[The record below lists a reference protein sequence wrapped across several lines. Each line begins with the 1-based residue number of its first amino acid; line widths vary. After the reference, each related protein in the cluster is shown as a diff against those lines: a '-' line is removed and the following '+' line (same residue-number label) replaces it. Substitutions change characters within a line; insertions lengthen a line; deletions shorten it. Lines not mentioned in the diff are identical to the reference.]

1 MSYKE
6 TLDWL
11 FSQLPMYQRSGA
23 LAYKSDIGN
32 IVEACNHL
40 NNPHLKFKSVHIAG
54 TNGKGSTAH
63 MLASTFQEA
72 GYKTGLYTSPHLK
85 DFRERI
91 KINGLMIKKEQVIHF
106 IEENKS
112 FFSSIDMSFFEMT
125 VALAFHQFAEEKV
138 DIAIIE
144 TGLGGRLDSTN
155 IIKPELSVITNISW
169 DHKNL
174 LGDTLEKIAFEKAG
188 IIKDNVDVVIG
199 RKQSEVKYVFSQ
211 VAKEKKATMHYAK
224 SYDYETKLAGNYQKE
239 NINTA
244 CTSIDILKEK
254 GWKISDLDIKK
265 GLLNVYK
272 NTDFRGRWEKLCS
285 SPIVV
290 CDTGHNIEGIKEIVN
305 QLNEIEYQQLHIV
318 FGMVEDKDVGNI
330 LSLLPKSA
338 KYYFCSPNIARALPV
353 RTLYKEAQ
361 KQGIKGR
368 VFSSV
373 IEALENA
380 KSTAGEHDFIFVGG
394 STFVVSEIL

>member
-32 IVEACNHL
+32 IVEACHHL

-91 KINGLMIKKEQVIHF
+91 KINGLMIEKEQVIHF
-106 IEENKS
+106 IEKNKS
-112 FFSSIDMSFFEMT
+112 FFNSIDMSFFEMT

-239 NINTA
+239 NINTV
-244 CTSIDILKEK
+244 CTSIYILKEK

-361 KQGIKGR
+361 KKGIKGR

>member
-32 IVEACNHL
+32 IVEACHHL

-91 KINGLMIKKEQVIHF
+91 KINGLMIEKEQVIHF
-106 IEENKS
+106 IEKNKS
-112 FFSSIDMSFFEMT
+112 FFNSIDMSFFEMT

-174 LGDTLEKIAFEKAG
+174 CCQLGLQF
-188 IIKDNVDVVIG
+188 
-199 RKQSEVKYVFSQ
+199 
-211 VAKEKKATMHYAK
+211 
-224 SYDYETKLAGNYQKE
+224 
-239 NINTA
+239 
-244 CTSIDILKEK
+244 
-254 GWKISDLDIKK
+254 
-265 GLLNVYK
+265 
-272 NTDFRGRWEKLCS
+272 
-285 SPIVV
+285 
-290 CDTGHNIEGIKEIVN
+290 
-305 QLNEIEYQQLHIV
+305 QLHL
-318 FGMVEDKDVGNI
+318 GY
-330 LSLLPKSA
+330 S
-338 KYYFCSPNIARALPV
+338 
-353 RTLYKEAQ
+353 
-361 KQGIKGR
+361 
-368 VFSSV
+368 
-373 IEALENA
+373 
-380 KSTAGEHDFIFVGG
+380 
-394 STFVVSEIL
+394 